1 MGKSI
6 IVVPCYNEAKRLPV
20 DTFREYLRSHPTT
33 RFLFVDDGSKD
44 ATLEVI
50 NKLGA
55 AAPDQIEVHPLAK
68 NSGKAEAVRQGL
80 LHAVKNLESDFV
92 GYWDADLATPLD
104 AIDNLQSIL
113 EQQSSIKL
121 IMGSR
126 VRLLGREIQRK
137 AARHYLGRVFATFA
151 SMTLRLAVYDT
162 QCGAKLLR
170 VTPELPVILADPFS
184 VPLDLRRRTDR
195 PLFARLQKIPAV
207 GDPEWIYEF
216 PLYRW
221 VDIEGSKLKP
231 TDFLRAALDL
241 LEIRSRYQPR
251 A

>member
-6 IVVPCYNEAKRLPV
+6 IVVPCYNEAKRLRV
-20 DTFREYLRSHPTT
+20 DVFRDYLRSHPTT
-33 RFLFVDDGSKD
+33 QFLFVDDGSKD
-44 ATLEVI
+44 ATLEVLNTLKSSI
-50 NKLGA
+50 
-55 AAPDQIEVHPLAK
+55 PDQIEVYPLAK

-80 LHAVKNLESDFV
+80 LHAVKSCQSDFV
-92 GYWDADLATPLD
+92 GYWDADLATPLN
-104 AIDNLQSIL
+104 AIDDLQGIL
-113 EQQSSIKL
+113 EQQPAIKL

-151 SMTLRLAVYDT
+151 SLTLRLAVYDT

-170 VTPELPVILADPFS
+170 VTPELTGVLADPFTS
-184 VPLDLRRRTDR
+184 RWIFDVELI
-195 PLFARLQKIPAV
+195 ARFSQVYKIPAV

-221 VDIEGSKLKP
+221 VDVEGSKLKS

-241 LEIRSRYQPR
+241 LDIRSRYRPQ
-251 A
+251 